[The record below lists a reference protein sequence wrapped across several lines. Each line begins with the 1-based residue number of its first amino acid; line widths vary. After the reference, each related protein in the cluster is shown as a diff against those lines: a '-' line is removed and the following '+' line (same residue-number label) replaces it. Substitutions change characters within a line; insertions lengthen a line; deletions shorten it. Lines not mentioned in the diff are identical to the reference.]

1 MAAKGSKLAKYQ
13 ARVRSAT
20 RAAAD
25 KQQHTLI
32 AIALAFGVGYAGSQK
47 WKLPSFAGIH
57 PAALYGTISL
67 LAAYF
72 IKDKQFK
79 RIAESAADGMLSV
92 GAYVAGKRGFG
103 EVFGGYEGVAG
114 WGEEIIEEEYY

>member
-1 MAAKGSKLAKYQ
+1 MASKLGKYQ
-13 ARVRSAT
+13 AAVRAKARSA
-20 RAAAD
+20 AQ

-32 AIALAFGVGYAGSQK
+32 AIALSFGVGYAGSQK
-47 WKLPSFAGIH
+47 WNLPSFAGVH

-72 IKDKQFK
+72 IKDAQFK
-79 RIAESAADGMLSV
+79 RIAESAADGLLSV

-114 WGEEIIEEEYY
+114 GYGEEIIEEEYY